1 MEKRKK
7 RLKVNKNLFNLF
19 LLSQLHTIGQS
30 LVGIFGVIFIYEK
43 YNFSLELV
51 LVYYFLFH
59 LVAFLIIPIGSIF
72 INRFGIK
79 KSIILGKI
87 LLLIYYLMFI
97 FFQPYNI
104 FFLLTFFSVGAFGTA
119 FYWVPYHVNFAK
131 LTDKNTRGTQIGMLG
146 SMIAII
152 SIVIPVS
159 AALIITKLG
168 YNYLFITTAIF
179 YLLSIIPILKIDHA
193 NENYSFKY
201 FETFSKLFD
210 EKYRKD
216 FLIYILEGAE
226 SIIAAIIWPI
236 MIFLLLNKEYQ
247 AVGITTSL
255 IVLGTVILNILLGKA
270 TDKFEKN
277 KMIKIASF
285 LNAIGWFLK
294 IFVHTA
300 FDIFITSVY
309 HDFSRIFLKVPYQ
322 TFYYEKWADNGHF
335 VDEFTVIREEG
346 LRVGRIIMVAFILFV
361 ITTFEIDL
369 KYILIFGILI
379 FYFLGTIIQDKTKL
393 LRLKG
398 GTIIKT

>member
-1 MEKRKK
+1 MKERKK
-7 RLKVNKNLFNLF
+7 GLKINKNLFNLF
-19 LLSQLHTIGQS
+19 LVSQLHTIGQS
-30 LVGIFGVIFIYEK
+30 LVGIFGVIFVYEK
-43 YNFSLELV
+43 YNFSLELT
-51 LVYYFLFH
+51 LIFYFLFH
-59 LVAFLIIPIGSIF
+59 LIAFLAIPIGAMSI
-72 INRFGIK
+72 NKFGIK

-87 LLLIYYLMFI
+87 LLLFYYLMFI

-104 FFLLTFFSVGAFGTA
+104 FFLSALFLVGAFGTGL
-119 FYWVPYHVNFAK
+119 YWVPYHVNFAK

-146 SMIAII
+146 STIAII

-168 YNYLFITTAIF
+168 YNYLFIATAIF

-226 SIIAAIIWPI
+226 SIISVIIWPI
-236 MIFLLLNKEYQ
+236 MIFLLLDKKYE

-255 IVLGTVILNILLGKA
+255 IVLGTVILNLLLGKA

-309 HDFSRIFLKVPYQ
+309 HDFSRIFLNVPYQ
-322 TFYYEKWADNGHF
+322 AFYYEKWADNGHF
-335 VDEFTVIREEG
+335 VDEYTVIREEG
-346 LRVGRIIMVAFILFV
+346 LRIGKMIMTAFILFMIIV
-361 ITTFEIDL
+361 FKIDI
-369 KYILIFGILI
+369 KYILIFGIISFSL
-379 FYFLGTIIQDKTKL
+379 LGVLIQDKKPFVK
-393 LRLKG
+393 LKG
-398 GTIIKT
+398 GLKLRD

>member
-1 MEKRKK
+1 MKKEKKG
-7 RLKVNKNLFNLF
+7 LKINKNLFNLF

-30 LVGIFGVIFIYEK
+30 LVGIFGVIFIYKE
-43 YNFSLELV
+43 YGFSLELA
-51 LVYYFLFH
+51 LIYYFLFH

-72 INRFGIK
+72 INKFGIK
-79 KSIILGKI
+79 KSIIIGKI
-87 LLLIYYLMFI
+87 LLIIYYLLFI
-97 FFQPYNI
+97 IFKPYNI
-104 FFLLTFFSVGAFGTA
+104 IFIFLQFLIGALGTSL
-119 FYWVPYHVNFAK
+119 YWVPYHVDFAK

-146 SMIAII
+146 SMVALI

-159 AALIITKLG
+159 SSLIITKLG
-168 YNYLFITTAIF
+168 FDYLFIIAAIF
-179 YLLSIIPILKIDHA
+179 YLLSIIPILGIDHA

-226 SIIAAIIWPI
+226 SIISMIIWPI
-236 MIFLLLNKEYQ
+236 MIFLLLNKEYE

-255 IVLGTVILNILLGKA
+255 IVLGTVLLNILLGKA
-270 TDKFEKN
+270 TDKFEKD

-285 LNAIGWFLK
+285 FNAIGWFLK
-294 IFVHTA
+294 IFVNTA

-322 TFYYEKWADNGHF
+322 AFYYEKWADNGHF
-335 VDEFTVIREEG
+335 VDEFTVVREEG
-346 LRVGRIIMVAFILFV
+346 LRVGKMIMIALILFMIIV
-361 ITTFEIDL
+361 FKINI

-379 FYFLGTIIQDKTKL
+379 FYLFGVLIQDKKNL
-393 LRLKG
+393 IRLKG
-398 GTIIKT
+398 GIVLKS

>member
-1 MEKRKK
+1 MKKRKK
-7 RLKVNKNLFNLF
+7 GLKINKNLFNLF

-43 YNFSLELV
+43 YNFSLELA
-51 LVYYFLFH
+51 LIYYFLFH
-59 LVAFLIIPIGSIF
+59 LVAFLVIPIGSIF
-72 INRFGIK
+72 INKFGIK

-87 LLLIYYLMFI
+87 LLLIFYLMYI

-104 FFLLTFFSVGAFGTA
+104 FFILSLFLVGSFGTA

-131 LTDKNTRGTQIGMLG
+131 LTDKNSRGTQIGMLG
-146 SMIAII
+146 SMMAII

-179 YLLSIIPILKIDHA
+179 YLLSIIPILGIDHA

-226 SIIAAIIWPI
+226 SIISAIIWPI
-236 MIFLLLNKEYQ
+236 MIFLLLNKQYE

-255 IVLGTVILNILLGKA
+255 IVLGTVVLNILLGRA

-322 TFYYEKWADNGHF
+322 AFYYEKWADNGHF
-335 VDEFTVIREEG
+335 VDEFTVVREEG
-346 LRVGRIIMVAFILFV
+346 LRIGKMIMAAFILLMIIVFK
-361 ITTFEIDL
+361 IDI

-379 FYFLGTIIQDKTKL
+379 FYLLGVIIQDKSNL

-398 GTIIKT
+398 GVIIKS

>member
-1 MEKRKK
+1 MKERKK
-7 RLKVNKNLFNLF
+7 GLKINKNLFNLF

-30 LVGIFGVIFIYEK
+30 LVGIFGVIFVYEK
-43 YNFSLELV
+43 YNFSLELS
-51 LVYYFLFH
+51 LIFYFLFH
-59 LVAFLIIPIGSIF
+59 LITFFVIPIGSIF
-72 INRFGIK
+72 INKFGIK
-79 KSIILGKI
+79 KSIILGKV

-97 FFQPYNI
+97 FFDPYNI
-104 FFLLTFFSVGAFGTA
+104 FFILALFITGALGTA

-146 SMIAII
+146 SMVAII
-152 SIVIPVS
+152 SIIIPVS
-159 AALIITKLG
+159 AALIVTKLG

-179 YLLSIIPILKIDHA
+179 YLLSIIPILNIDHA

-216 FLIYILEGAE
+216 FLIYMLEGAE
-226 SIIAAIIWPI
+226 SIISAIIWPI
-236 MIFLLLNKEYQ
+236 MIFLLLNKEYE

-255 IVLGTVILNILLGKA
+255 IVLGTVILNILLGRA

-309 HDFSRIFLKVPYQ
+309 HDFSRIFLNVPYQ
-322 TFYYEKWADNGHF
+322 AFYYEKWADNGHF

-346 LRVGRIIMVAFILFV
+346 LRVGKMIMIAFILLMIIV
-361 ITTFEIDL
+361 FEIEI

-379 FYFLGTIIQDKTKL
+379 FYLLGIVIQDKSNL

-398 GTIIKT
+398 GVIIKS